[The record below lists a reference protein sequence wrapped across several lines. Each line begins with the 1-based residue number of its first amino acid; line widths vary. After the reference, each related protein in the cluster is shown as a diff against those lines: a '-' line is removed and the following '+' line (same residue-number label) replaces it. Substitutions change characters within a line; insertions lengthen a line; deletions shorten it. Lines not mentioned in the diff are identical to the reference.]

1 MTGLM
6 RKRDSSGA
14 IITPQS
20 LGGYQPGIP
29 DGQLRIGDFHCM
41 QRFMGLIDLVGD
53 L

>member
-20 LGGYQPGIP
+20 LGGYQPEIP
-29 DGQLRIGDFHCM
+29 DGQLR
-41 QRFMGLIDLVGD
+41 RGLEISIVCNGLWA
-53 L
+53 